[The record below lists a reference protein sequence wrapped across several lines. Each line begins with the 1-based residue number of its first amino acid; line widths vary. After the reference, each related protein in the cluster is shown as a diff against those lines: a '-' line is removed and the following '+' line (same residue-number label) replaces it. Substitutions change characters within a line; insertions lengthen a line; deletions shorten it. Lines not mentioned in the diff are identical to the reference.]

1 MREWGLRMQLQ
12 DANRSQAQLLDRSLI
27 AEEMLVEEAEE
38 TREAEDPTS
47 LPVLEGECVL
57 WTGATHQ
64 DGRGIKFLPN
74 GKVMTASRWL
84 YIERNGLQEEDIKG
98 YVVSS
103 ACSNRRCVNPK
114 HLYLNRNPEWRFG
127 YGSFNPRSK
136 LTDEDVRQIRIEY
149 REDNARELMERFG
162 ITRTHLSSITNRRSW
177 KHVK

>member
-1 MREWGLRMQLQ
+1 MQLQ
-12 DANRSQAQLLDRSLI
+12 DANRLQAQLLDLSLI
-27 AEEMLVEEAEE
+27 AEEMQAEEAEE

-47 LPVLEGECVL
+47 LPALEGECVS
-57 WTGATHQ
+57 WTGSTHA
-64 DGRGIKFLPN
+64 DGRGIKFLPR
-74 GKVMTASRWL
+74 GRTMTASRWL

-103 ACSNRRCVNPK
+103 ACLNNRCVNPK
-114 HLYLNRNPEWRFG
+114 HLYLNRSPEWRFG
-127 YGSFNPRSK
+127 SGASNPRSK
-136 LTDEDVRQIRIEY
+136 LTDENVKQIRIEY

>member
-1 MREWGLRMQLQ
+1 MQLQ

-47 LPVLEGECVL
+47 PPALEGECVL
-57 WTGATHQ
+57 WTGATYR
-64 DGRGIKFLPN
+64 DGRGIKFLPR
-74 GKVMTASRWL
+74 GRTITASRWL
-84 YIERNGLQEEDIKG
+84 YMERNGLQEEDIKG
-98 YVVSS
+98 YVVASV
-103 ACSNRRCVNPK
+103 CVNNRCANPK
-114 HLYLNRNPEWRFG
+114 HLYLNRGPRSRFG
-127 YGSFNPRSK
+127 SGSSNPKSK

-177 KHVK
+177 KHVE